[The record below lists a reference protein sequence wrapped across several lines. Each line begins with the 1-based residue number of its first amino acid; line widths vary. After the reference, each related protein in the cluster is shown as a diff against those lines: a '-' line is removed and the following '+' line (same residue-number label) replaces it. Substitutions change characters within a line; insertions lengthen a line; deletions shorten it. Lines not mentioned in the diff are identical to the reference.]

1 MTKHVYSFGGNR
13 NEGSAQMRNLLGG
26 KGCNLA
32 EMAGLGIP
40 VPPGFTVTTEVC
52 TLYGQGGKKL
62 PQDVKEQVLEAL
74 KWLEGVRGKK
84 LGDATIHIGR
94 NEGGAFM
101 SLMKYVLT
109 NAMIS
114 NINTSGGGGVPSDS
128 FAVNFTKIKSEF
140 TQQNADSTKKGTAS
154 FGWDLA
160 TNKAA

>member
-1 MTKHVYSFGGNR
+1 MSDVIILEIKDLKGNCTINGHADQIILNSFSHGVALPLSNDAANTERTAGRPQFSEMNFSKMTDQSTPALY
-13 NEGSAQMRNLLGG
+13 AA
-26 KGCNLA
+26 C
-32 EMAGLGIP
+32 
-40 VPPGFTVTTEVC
+40 TE
-52 TLYGQGGKKL
+52 
-62 PQDVKEQVLEAL
+62 
-74 KWLEGVRGKK
+74 GKK

-114 NINTSGGGGVPSDS
+114 NINTSGGGGIPSDS

-140 TQQNADSTKKGTAS
+140 TQQNPDSTKKGTAS
-154 FGWDLA
+154 FGWDLT